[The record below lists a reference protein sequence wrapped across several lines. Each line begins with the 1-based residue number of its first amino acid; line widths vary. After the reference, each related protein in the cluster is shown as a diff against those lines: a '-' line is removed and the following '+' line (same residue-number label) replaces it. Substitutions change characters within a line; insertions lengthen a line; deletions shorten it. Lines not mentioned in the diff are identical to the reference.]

1 MRQKGKRANEANT
14 SSFECTPKSWE
25 RLTRN
30 YKYLRKIAFIS
41 SGSGLWWF
49 EWELPPTRSLVF
61 EPLIP
66 SWWWSLGRLRTH
78 GLKVCSFSICFPC
91 FVFVFEDFC
100 ARLPRSSNMFAG
112 SPFAALL
119 PSPTRMNSYPS
130 GMLGPN
136 KCSFCK
142 LFLALVFHHRNRKV
156 ASRRFKVDNIL

>member
-1 MRQKGKRANEANT
+1 MRKKGKRANEANT

-91 FVFVFEDFC
+91 LCSCLKISALGFLDLPTC
-100 ARLPRSSNMFAG
+100 LQARHLLLC
-112 SPFAALL
+112 SPHPPKWTLIPLGCWARINV
-119 PSPTRMNSYPS
+119 PSVSCFWPWCFITETE
-130 GMLGPN
+130 
-136 KCSFCK
+136 K
-142 LFLALVFHHRNRKV
+142 
-156 ASRRFKVDNIL
+156 